1 MRLTSTFIR
10 TWKPLL
16 LSIRIVWTSEG
27 TFYPSKPAPVSSF
40 WINLL
45 RTTRSSHSSSRL
57 PQLRNLSS
65 LLSPPSSPSS
75 RTVDLP
81 QETRR
86 QGGLPGDS
94 WARHSVVAPR
104 SETATMRRARKRV
117 SKRKGLRKAMDMR
130 KERTKWMIMK
140 MNRSVS
146 SVSRLRI
153 WPRTLQA
160 DQRLTSKPMSV
171 HLLILMRG

>member
-1 MRLTSTFIR
+1 
-10 TWKPLL
+10 
-16 LSIRIVWTSEG
+16 
-27 TFYPSKPAPVSSF
+27 
-40 WINLL
+40 
-45 RTTRSSHSSSRL
+45 
-57 PQLRNLSS
+57 
-65 LLSPPSSPSS
+65 
-75 RTVDLP
+75 
-81 QETRR
+81 
-86 QGGLPGDS
+86 
-94 WARHSVVAPR
+94 
-104 SETATMRRARKRV
+104 MRRARKRV